1 METRARMK
9 EMDAEDR
16 FATSIADEIQELPHR
31 ERLLAKNEIKT
42 ILFRYQMQVLEK
54 ESNSNNSNNANNPFS
69 FLQQG
74 HQMLNLPGA
83 FSATRVNMLQNQQQ
97 QNLFKNTY
105 KSPESTMFSSPAPSP
120 SFPPVSY
127 GKELENEQL
136 QCNFKANACTSS
148 TETDFQSDS
157 HEKVF

>member
-1 METRARMK
+1 MK

-16 FATSIADEIQELPHR
+16 FVTSIADELQELPHR
-31 ERLLAKNEIKT
+31 ERLLAKNEIKA

-54 ESNSNNSNNANNPFS
+54 ESNNNNNANNPFS
-69 FLQQG
+69 FFQQG
-74 HQMLNLPGA
+74 HQMLNLPEA
-83 FSATRVNMLQNQQQ
+83 FDATRVNMLQNQQQ
-97 QNLFKNTY
+97 QNLFNNTY
-105 KSPESTMFSSPAPSP
+105 NSPESTMFSSPAPSP

-127 GKELENEQL
+127 RKELENEQL
-136 QCNFKANACTSS
+136 QCNFKSNACTSS